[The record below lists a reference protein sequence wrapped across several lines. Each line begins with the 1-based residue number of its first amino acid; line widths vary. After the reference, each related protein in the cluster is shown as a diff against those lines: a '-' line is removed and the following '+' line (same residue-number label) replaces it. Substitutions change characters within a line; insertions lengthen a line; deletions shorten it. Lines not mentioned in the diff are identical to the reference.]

1 MNQFKEALMILKRF
15 MLLALVILGAVLL
28 SSCSGKT
35 AQPSD
40 AFTKFTK
47 EWNNQDFKKMYSQL
61 TPHAKK
67 TITQKKF
74 VDRYK
79 TIYDGI
85 GAQNL
90 KVSFSKPK
98 KEKSPN
104 DIDSTH
110 YTYHV
115 TMNTVAGKLSYSNK
129 AVLKKTIKKDS
140 ADAWNVDWQPS
151 MILKGLKN
159 DALINVKTLESTR
172 GEIVDRNQQPLAM
185 NGQASQIG
193 IFPEKL
199 KGHEDTKTKL
209 ANLLG
214 TTTSNINTALSA
226 SWVTPESFV
235 PIKTI
240 SADQIDLIDKAQ
252 ALPGVLIQSIPA
264 RVYPCSQACSHL
276 VGYVGSITKEQLD
289 KNKNQ
294 GYTDSSI
301 VGKSGLE
308 LLYENQLRGRDGA
321 EIILTDSNHT
331 PIKTIAK
338 KNPVNGKDIQLT
350 IDKSVQETLYKY
362 MNMNEDSGASAAI
375 NPKTGDVL
383 ALVSTPAFDPNSF
396 SLGISNADYQQLLK
410 DPKNP
415 LLNRFTQTY
424 APGST
429 QKPLTAGI
437 ALTQKAITP
446 NTTIKINGLTWRD
459 PSWKG
464 NFHITRE
471 DSLPEVNLKSALTV
485 SDNIYF
491 AQVALKIGADKFMSG
506 MKNFGFNATLP
517 FPYSIKNSQVAN
529 SDEISDT
536 GLLANSGY
544 GQGQLLVNPLLLA
557 LDYSAFVDNGNIIK
571 PQLLMNANNNN
582 TPSYWKKN
590 VISASNAQTI
600 SKDLEISG
608 PSDTAYS
615 PQISGT
621 PPLAGKTGTAE
632 HKEKQG
638 TQGMDD
644 GWFVAY
650 NSNNPKLLISMMIE
664 NVQKKHANNLLGS
677 TYVVDKVKRSFRDI
691 MK

>member
-1 MNQFKEALMILKRF
+1 MNLKRF
-15 MLLALVILGAVLL
+15 MLLSLVILGAVLL
-28 SSCSGKT
+28 SSCSDKK
-35 AQPSD
+35 AEPSD
-40 AFTKFTK
+40 VFTKFTK
-47 EWNNQDFKKMYSQL
+47 AWNNQDYKKMYTQL
-61 TPHAKK
+61 TPYAKK

-74 VDRYK
+74 VKRYK
-79 TIYDGI
+79 AIYDGI
-85 GAQNL
+85 ETQNL

-98 KEKSPN
+98 KEKYPN
-104 DIDSTH
+104 DINSTH

-115 TMNTVAGKLSYSNK
+115 TMNTVAGHLSYSNK
-129 AVLKKTIKKDS
+129 AVLKKTIKDHATTWK
-140 ADAWNVDWQPS
+140 VDWQPS
-151 MILKGLKN
+151 MILTGLKK

-193 IFPEKL
+193 IFPAKL
-199 KGHEDTKTKL
+199 EGHEDTKAKL
-209 ANLLG
+209 ANLLA
-214 TTTSNINTALSA
+214 TSTATITNALSA

-235 PIKTI
+235 PIKTV
-240 SADQIDLIDKAQ
+240 SADQTDLIDKARN
-252 ALPGVLIQSIPA
+252 LPGVLIQSIPA
-264 RVYPCSQACSHL
+264 RVYPCGQACSHL
-276 VGYVGSITKEQLD
+276 IGYVGSITKEQLD
-289 KNKNQ
+289 KNKGQ

-301 VGKSGLE
+301 VGKNGLE
-308 LLYENQLRGRDGA
+308 LLYEDQLRGRDGA
-321 EIILTDSNHT
+321 EIILTDSNHN

-338 KNPVNGKDIQLT
+338 KDPTNGKDLQLT
-350 IDKSVQETLYKY
+350 IDRSVQETIYKH
-362 MNMNEDSGASAAI
+362 MNGDSGAATAI

-396 SLGISNADYQQLLK
+396 SLGISTANYQQLLK
-410 DPKNP
+410 DPNNP

-429 QKPLTAGI
+429 QKPLTASI

-446 NTTIKINGLTWRD
+446 DTTIKINGLTWRD

-464 NFHITRE
+464 DFHITRE

-491 AQVALKIGADKFMSG
+491 AQVALKTGIDNFTSG
-506 MKNFGFNATLP
+506 MKNFGFNEKLP
-517 FPYSIKNSQVAN
+517 FPYAIKNSQIAN
-529 SDEISDT
+529 SEISDT

-557 LDYSAFVDNGNIIK
+557 LDYSAFVDKGNIIK
-571 PQLLMNANNNN
+571 PQLLMNLNNNTSH

-590 VISASNAQTI
+590 VLSATNAQTI
-600 SKDLEISG
+600 SKDLEITG
-608 PSDTAYS
+608 PSDTAYL
-615 PQISGT
+615 PQIPGV

-638 TQGMDD
+638 TQGKDD

-650 NSNNPKLLISMMIE
+650 NSKNPRLLISMMIE
-664 NVQKKHANNLLGS
+664 NVQNQHSNNLRGS
-677 TYVVDKVKRSFRDI
+677 SYVVDKVKRSFKDI
-691 MK
+691 LK